1 MRIGVLNV
9 GSATAKAA
17 VAHVDAG
24 GRADV
29 VERLTAEFTDGA
41 DRAGVIRDT
50 LRELSDPGR
59 SLDGFAHR
67 IVHGGRRFTRP
78 CRIDAGLE
86 SVIEELADLAPA
98 HNPAALEG
106 IRAARE
112 VYPELPEVGVF
123 DTTFHAGRG
132 PESYRY
138 ALPED
143 VAAEP
148 GYRRYGFHGIAHA
161 SLVES
166 LAGALGSEPDRTDAV
181 TLQLG
186 SGCSACAV
194 RNGESVETSMG
205 FTPEEGLV
213 MATRCG
219 DVGPGV
225 IVEMFR
231 EGRSA
236 DEVEAILNERSGLLG
251 VGGSADMRELLEREN
266 RGDEDAA
273 LAVRMFV
280 RRVVERVGGYWT
292 LLEGRGALV
301 FGGGIGTNSAE
312 IRGRVAAGL
321 RAWDVRLEP
330 DRNRSGEPGRISAEG
345 SRPVYVFRTD
355 EARLIA
361 REAAGVLSSPGTSG
375 CGEDAGSDP
384 GTLHSVGAIGGEDA

>member
-1 MRIGVLNV
+1 V
-9 GSATAKAA
+9 
-17 VAHVDAG
+17 
-24 GRADV
+24 
-29 VERLTAEFTDGA
+29 
-41 DRAGVIRDT
+41 
-50 LRELSDPGR
+50 
-59 SLDGFAHR
+59 
-67 IVHGGRRFTRP
+67 P
-78 CRIDAGLE
+78 CRIDAGVE

-112 VYPELPEVGVF
+112 VYPDLPEVGVF

-143 VAAEP
+143 VTAEP

-166 LAGALGSEPDRTDAV
+166 LARARGSEPGRTDAV

-236 DEVEAILNERSGLLG
+236 DDVEALLNERSGLLG
-251 VGGSADMRELLEREN
+251 VGGSADMRVLLEREA
-266 RGDEDAA
+266 RGDEDAG

-280 RRVVERVGGYWT
+280 HRVVERVGSYWT

-312 IRGRVAAGL
+312 IRERVADGL
-321 RAWDVRLEP
+321 RAWDVRLDPE
-330 DRNRSGEPGRISAEG
+330 RNRAGEPGRISAEG
-345 SRPVYVFRTD
+345 SRPVYAFRTD

-361 REAAGVLSSPGTSG
+361 REAAGVLRSSGTQG
-375 CGEDAGSDP
+375 CRGRDVGSDAER
-384 GTLHSVGAIGGEDA
+384 LHGAGATGGENA